1 MTDILPS
8 ALMAGAEAGPG
19 DRAQCAPQQMSRCTD
34 PLTLVTDNAVQCHN
48 DDNDD
53 NDDSDDD
60 SDNGYNPRTW
70 AGAPAGTSWPPSA
83 PS

>member
-1 MTDILPS
+1 MVYIVILCS
-8 ALMAGAEAGPG
+8 RG
-19 DRAQCAPQQMSRCTD
+19 DKD
-34 PLTLVTDNAVQCHN
+34 
-48 DDNDD
+48 DDNDH
-53 NDDSDDD
+53 DDDDDDD